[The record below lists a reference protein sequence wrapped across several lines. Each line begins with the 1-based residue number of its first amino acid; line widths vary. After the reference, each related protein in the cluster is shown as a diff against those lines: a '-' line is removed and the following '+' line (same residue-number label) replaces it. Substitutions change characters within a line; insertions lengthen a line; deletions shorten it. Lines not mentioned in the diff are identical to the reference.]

1 MRIKLDENLP
11 QRLDPALASLGHEV
25 DTVVREG
32 LQGSEDETLWPE
44 VQAARR
50 FLITTDLD
58 FSDERR
64 FPPGTH
70 AGILVLRLSDDRSQA
85 VTERLAAVFASE
97 SVETWSGCLVIV
109 TDHKVRVR
117 RPQPRASS

>member
-11 QRLDPALASLGHEV
+11 QRLDPALASLGHDV

-32 LQGSEDETLWPE
+32 LQGSEDEKLWPE

-50 FLITTDLD
+50 FLITRDLD

-85 VTERLAAVFASE
+85 VAERLAAVFASE
-97 SVETWSGCLVIV
+97 SIETWSGCLVIV